1 MRNGT
6 NVDEPLP
13 GGLGITWDASGQ
25 QLIAE
30 QVLVGRAGADAGVIP
45 GDELIAID
53 DIRVTP
59 EDYDARIQ
67 RLRPG
72 AVVQLTLARHK
83 RLFELPVQVQQ
94 AIPDAYAIITGP
106 NMKRRDKQRLE
117 AWLGQDLRFVD

>member
-1 MRNGT
+1 MSRFPPISNAPCALSPVTALCYGPDT
-6 NVDEPLP
+6 ML
-13 GGLGITWDASGQ
+13 
-25 QLIAE
+25 
-30 QVLVGRAGADAGVIP
+30 
-45 GDELIAID
+45 AID

-59 EDYDARIQ
+59 DDYDARIQ

-72 AVVQLTLARHK
+72 AVVELTLARHK
-83 RLFELPVQVQQ
+83 RLFKLSVEVQQ